1 MQTTIEISIY
11 PLREEYEPAILD
23 FIAFLNENKDVV
35 VRVNETSTHLFGDYN
50 TVFDLLKEGIR
61 NTFEKY
67 GKAVFVMKVLNGNL
81 QH

>member
-61 NTFEKY
+61 NAFEKY